1 MHVITLDMYVTGYN
15 HQNNDN
21 YNQRGKVYCYLK
33 ANPEAIGRGMAL
45 GELKKAASVWARDE
59 EDGVEGV
66 GESSGARGKKPKRIP
81 WGDKAAELA
90 KAQAQSPP
98 DL

>member
-1 MHVITLDMYVTGYN
+1 MHVSAPDTDMTGYN

-33 ANPEAIGRGMAL
+33 ATPEAQGSDAAL
-45 GELKKAASVWARDE
+45 GELKRVASGWAKE
-59 EDGVEGV
+59 EEGEGE

-90 KAQAQSPP
+90 KAQARSPP